1 MRKGF
6 YLSFKVGMVNIKD
19 VAEHAG
25 VSITTVSHV
34 INQTRFVS
42 DELIERVNRAMAA
55 LDYHPNS
62 LARSLRS
69 GRTKTIGLI
78 IPDISNQFFA
88 EVSRKIEDK
97 GFEYGYSVILCNTD
111 DNNTKE
117 KSYIDVLVAKQVD
130 GIVFISAGEVS
141 DNLMKPFNANVPIVI
156 ADRDV
161 KEIQS
166 DIVLVDNYVGG
177 YEATQY
183 LVGLGHQRIGCITG
197 PSPVTPSA
205 QRLQGF
211 KDAMDESGLQ
221 IDPSLIVAGDFR
233 YQSGETAM
241 QLLLG
246 NPQPP
251 TAVFVFNDMMALGAI
266 RAVYN
271 KGLKVPEDLSLIGF
285 DDIPLSRAIYPTLTT
300 MAQPIMEMAN
310 LVVDLL
316 VEKIR
321 LREAHARIKGE
332 KPEYQRIVMNAKLIE
347 RESCRAI

>member
-1 MRKGF
+1 MI
-6 YLSFKVGMVNIKD
+6 NIKD
-19 VAEHAG
+19 VAELAG

-34 INQTRFVS
+34 INQTRYVS
-42 DELIERVNRAMAA
+42 EELVERVNKAMAE
-55 LDYHPNS
+55 LDYHPNT

-69 GRTKTIGLI
+69 GRTKTIGLV

-111 DNNTKE
+111 DDSSKE
-117 KSYIDVLVAKQVD
+117 KSYIDVLVANQVD

-141 DNLMKPFNANVPIVI
+141 DNLAKTFNSNLPIVI

-161 KEIQS
+161 QDIQS
-166 DIVLVDNYVGG
+166 DIVLVDNYLGG
-177 YEATQY
+177 YDATRY
-183 LVGLGHQRIGCITG
+183 LIRLGHRRIGCITG

-211 KDAMDESGLQ
+211 RDAMQESGLQ
-221 IDPSLIVAGDFR
+221 VDPALIAAGDFR
-233 YQSGETAM
+233 YQSGEAAM
-241 QLLLG
+241 QKLLG
-246 NPQPP
+246 QPPPP
-251 TAVFVFNDMMALGAI
+251 TAVFAFNDMMAMGAI

-271 KGLKVPEDLSLIGF
+271 NGLKIPEDFSLIGF

-300 MAQPIMEMAN
+300 MAQPIVEMAN

-321 LREAHARIKGE
+321 LREKRIRMQKE
-332 KPEYQRIVMNAKLIE
+332 APEYQRIVMKANLME